1 MLNYSKLLY
10 LIQLFIDKNK
20 FFCHKFLF
28 CWRQIFG
35 LPAQFKGN
43 LFVKSGQ
50 HTLKEIE
57 IMIEIRIHGRG
68 GQGNVRAAEL
78 LAIAAFKDG
87 KFAQAFPAFGA
98 ERMGAPVQAFVRIDD
113 KRIRL
118 REQIRKPDYLI
129 IQDEMLMDTVPV
141 LDGLKSNGAIL
152 VNSNRTPEELR
163 LNTKARVD
171 TIPATEIAMEIIGR
185 PIPNAIMIGAFCAI
199 SGLVSLEAA
208 QAAIMEI
215 FPGRIGENN
224 VAALERANEIIQK
237 RKNHVETD

>member
-1 MLNYSKLLY
+1 
-10 LIQLFIDKNK
+10 
-20 FFCHKFLF
+20 
-28 CWRQIFG
+28 
-35 LPAQFKGN
+35 
-43 LFVKSGQ
+43 
-50 HTLKEIE
+50 
-57 IMIEIRIHGRG
+57 MIEIRIHGRG

-78 LAIAAFKDG
+78 LAIAAFRDG

-118 REQIRKPDYLI
+118 REQVRKPDYLI
-129 IQDEMLMDTVPV
+129 IQDEMLMETVPV

-171 TIPATEIAMEIIGR
+171 TIPATEIALEIIGR